1 MDKHWTDRL
10 FLDKAALFM
19 GSLEGRL
26 EGAVEEVE
34 GLLKIFSEHNVPEGG
49 SVLDLACGIGRHSV
63 LLAEKGYKTVGV
75 DISPTYISRA
85 KELADER
92 SVSQRVEFVVGDMR
106 KVRDLLKDR
115 GEGFDV
121 AVNLLTSHGYWD
133 EETDREIFRQTLD
146 LAKPNGIFIIHT
158 VNRDYLVRNFQARDW
173 TPIQEGRFMTMERRL
188 DLENS
193 RMFVTW
199 KYYEQ
204 QGEDLIHAGT
214 AELDHRVYSIHELRK
229 QVEDSGWEPVSCY
242 GDFDMQPLTM
252 DSEIILVAKKPA

>member
-1 MDKHWTDRL
+1 MSKHWTERL
-10 FLDKAALFM
+10 FIDEAALFI

-26 EGAVEEVE
+26 EEAVEDVE
-34 GLLKIFSEHNVPEGG
+34 GLLKIFSEHDVPEGG

-75 DISPTYISRA
+75 DISPTLIARA
-85 KELADER
+85 KELANE
-92 SVSQRVEFVVGDMR
+92 SNVSERVEFVVGDMR
-106 KVRDLLKDR
+106 KVWELLRDR

-121 AVNLLTSHGYWD
+121 AINLLTSHGYWD

-173 TPIQEGRFMTMERRL
+173 SPIQEGRFMTMERRL
-188 DLENS
+188 DLESS
-193 RMFVTW
+193 RMYVTW

-204 QGEDLIHAGT
+204 QGEDLIHEGT

-229 QVEDSGWEPVSCY
+229 QVGDSGWKPVSCY

-252 DSEIILVAKKPA
+252 DSGIILVAKKSA

>member
-1 MDKHWTDRL
+1 MDKHWTDSL
-10 FLDKAALFM
+10 FIDRAALFM

-26 EGAVEEVE
+26 EGAIKDVE
-34 GLLKIFSEHNVPEGG
+34 GLLKIFSEHDVPEGG
-49 SVLDLACGIGRHSV
+49 SVLDLACGIGRHSI

-75 DISPTYISRA
+75 DISPTFIARA
-85 KELADER
+85 KELADECR
-92 SVSQRVEFVVGDMR
+92 VSESVEFVVGDMR
-106 KVRDLLKDR
+106 KVGELLKNR

-121 AVNLLTSHGYWD
+121 AVNLWTSHGYWD
-133 EETDREIFRQTLD
+133 EETDREIFRQALD

-173 TPIQEGRFMTMERRL
+173 TNIQEDRFMTMERRL
-188 DLENS
+188 DLESS

-204 QGEDLIHAGT
+204 HGEDLMHEGT

-252 DSEIILVAKKPA
+252 DSGIILVSKKSA